1 MPSSDGSS
9 AVGPCGGMETCT
21 GDGRRRRPP
30 QLYAGA
36 AHGYTMAGMDADDE
50 AACEPHF
57 DVLFGVPGRT
67 LAP

>member
-1 MPSSDGSS
+1 
-9 AVGPCGGMETCT
+9 
-21 GDGRRRRPP
+21 
-30 QLYAGA
+30 
-36 AHGYTMAGMDADDE
+36 MAGMDADDE